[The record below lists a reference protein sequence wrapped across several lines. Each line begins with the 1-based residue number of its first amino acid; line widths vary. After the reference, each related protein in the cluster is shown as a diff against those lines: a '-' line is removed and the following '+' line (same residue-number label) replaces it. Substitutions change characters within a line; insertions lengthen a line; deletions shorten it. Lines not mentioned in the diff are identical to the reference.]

1 MQLDAPSAAPGWPV
15 ESRSVCPV
23 LCGAF
28 RAVFFRGA
36 SLPMVSRLGGGLMER
51 LVSRGAARRSK
62 NVVAVALVAL
72 AFPPPGTT
80 SASPAIPV
88 SGNSHGRPWGHS
100 VASGDCC
107 PGGAV
112 RPLQSSI
119 RAALQRRRTLQR
131 RSRCRLA
138 VWRRCRG
145 GRRCRAA
152 VQQRCIGGRCRL
164 KPCVCLHKADRSGAH
179 SGRAWCWLDPACR
192 IPPAAQ
198 RGAVAGY

>member
-100 VASGDCC
+100 NASGDCC
-107 PGGAV
+107 PGSGEEGSSGFPEVGPGVLLITKNNIISSATYK
-112 RPLQSSI
+112 PLQNAAPGERASKTKLKMCKFVVRMTPCHSCSS
-119 RAALQRRRTLQR
+119 R
-131 RSRCRLA
+131 
-138 VWRRCRG
+138 
-145 GRRCRAA
+145 
-152 VQQRCIGGRCRL
+152 
-164 KPCVCLHKADRSGAH
+164 P
-179 SGRAWCWLDPACR
+179 
-192 IPPAAQ
+192 
-198 RGAVAGY
+198 